1 MIRIALIAPYE
12 TLKTLADNMFV
23 DYPDQDVVLTT
34 ICAIGVKIVPSLR
47 LDCDAIIA
55 RGATAAAIR
64 QIYRDIP
71 VIDLQ
76 VTGYDIIRAV
86 YRCRQEH
93 DPGKVAII
101 GSGNMIYG
109 VQSILDVLGEDICC
123 YTISK
128 EEDAE
133 SCVLQARQGGVATV
147 IGGAMTVEIAKRCEL
162 KTVLIQSGQE
172 AVLQAIDE
180 AVRTTRVALQERAQA
195 ERFKAIMDYTYEGII
210 AVDAEGCVTVFNK
223 SAQRA
228 IGVSRQI
235 ALGKHIQGVL
245 PDIHLSRVLTSGE
258 EEIGELQ
265 SVNGVMVAENLIPI
279 KIKNKVVGAVATFQ
293 NVDKL
298 QELEGTIRKKI
309 HQKGLT
315 AKYSFQD
322 FIGDS
327 QEIRDT
333 IGIARQ
339 FSQVESNILITG
351 ETGTGKE
358 LLAQSVH
365 NASDRRKGPFV
376 AVNCAALPE
385 SLLESELFG
394 YVEGAFTG
402 AAKGGKSGLF
412 ELAHQGTI
420 FLDEVSEIPYRL
432 QGRLLRVLQER
443 EIMRLGH
450 DRVIPVDVRVISAT
464 NKNLKQLTRQGSFRQ
479 DLLYRLDVLGIFIPP
494 LRKRREDILI
504 LFSRFLAMNN
514 NRFNKKVQRLTT
526 QAQKVLLDYD
536 WPGNV
541 RELGNVCERVVVL
554 SAGSTLDAADIRR
567 VLAVDESLLKSE
579 DAEQLPYRQ
588 LRTGKQREA
597 ERESIRSALA
607 AAGGNK
613 TQAAILLGV
622 SRTTLW
628 RKIRSL

>member
-12 TLKTLADNMFV
+12 TLKKLADDTFA
-23 DYPDQDVVLTT
+23 DYPDKDVTLTT
-34 ICAIGVKIVPSLR
+34 IYAIGVKVVPSLQ

-86 YRCRQEH
+86 YRCRQDH
-93 DPGKVAII
+93 GAGKVAII

-128 EEDAE
+128 EDDAE
-133 SCVLQARQGGVATV
+133 FCVLQARHSGVEAV
-147 IGGAMTVEIAKRCEL
+147 IGGAMTVEIAKRLGL

-180 AVRTTRVALQERAQA
+180 AVRTTRVALQERAHA
-195 ERFKAIMDYTYEGII
+195 ERFKAIMDYAYEGII
-210 AVDAEGCVTVFNK
+210 AVDGEGCITVFNK

-228 IGVSRQI
+228 TGVPRQI

-245 PDIHLSRVLTSGE
+245 PDIRLSRVLTSGE

-265 SVNGVMVAENLIPI
+265 SINGVMVAENLIPI

-298 QELEGTIRKKI
+298 QELEGNIRKKI

-315 AKYSFQD
+315 AKYTFQD

-333 IGIARQ
+333 IEIARQ

-402 AAKGGKSGLF
+402 AAKGGKAGLF

-450 DRVIPVDVRVISAT
+450 DRVIPVDVRVVSAT

-504 LFSRFLAMNN
+504 LFFRYLAINN
-514 NRFNKKVQRLTT
+514 DKFDKQAQRLTPE
-526 QAQKVLLDYD
+526 AKKLLLDYD

-541 RELGNVCERVVVL
+541 RELSNVCERIVVL
-554 SAGSTLDAADIRR
+554 SAGRTIDVSDIRR
-567 VLAVDESLLKSE
+567 VLAVDESLPE
-579 DAEQLPYRQ
+579 HEEQQPRRLNQ
-588 LRTGKQREA
+588 ATNLREE
-597 ERESIRSALA
+597 ERLSVRNALA
-607 AAGGNK
+607 ATRGNK
-613 TQAAILLGV
+613 TKAANLLGI

-628 RKIRSL
+628 RRIREL

>member
-12 TLKTLADNMFV
+12 TLKVLADASFAN
-23 DYPDQDVVLTT
+23 YPDRDVTLTT
-34 ICAIGVKIVPSLR
+34 IYAIGVKVVPTLK
-47 LDCDAIIA
+47 LDYDAVIA

-64 QIYRDIP
+64 QLHRDVP

-76 VTGYDIIRAV
+76 VTGYDILRAV
-86 YRCRQEH
+86 HRCRQEH
-93 DPGKVAII
+93 GAGKAAII

-123 YTISK
+123 YTISE

-133 SCVLQARQGGVATV
+133 SCVLQARQNGISTV
-147 IGGAMTVEIAKRCEL
+147 ISGAMTVEIARRL
-162 KTVLIQSGQE
+162 GLQTILIQSGQE
-172 AVLQAIDE
+172 AVFQAIDE
-180 AVRTTRVALQERAQA
+180 AVRTTRVALQERAHA
-195 ERFKAIMDYTYEGII
+195 ERFKAIMDYAYEGII
-210 AVDAEGCVTVFNK
+210 AVDGDGCITVFNK
-223 SAQRA
+223 SAQRTT
-228 IGVSRQI
+228 GVSRQI
-235 ALGKHIQGVL
+235 ALGKHIQGIL
-245 PDIHLSRVLTSGE
+245 PDMRLARVLASGE
-258 EEIGELQ
+258 EELGELQ
-265 SVNGVMVAENLIPI
+265 NINGVMVAENLIPI
-279 KIKNKVVGAVATFQ
+279 KIKNKVIGAVATFQ

-298 QELEGTIRKKI
+298 QELEGSIRKKI

-315 AKYSFQD
+315 ARYSFQD

-327 QEIRDT
+327 QAIRDT
-333 IGIARQ
+333 IKIACQ
-339 FSQVESNILITG
+339 FSQVDSNILITG

-358 LLAQSVH
+358 LLAQSIH

-402 AAKGGKSGLF
+402 AAKGGKAGLF

-450 DRVIPVDVRVISAT
+450 GRVIPVDVRVVSAT
-464 NKNLKQLTRQGSFRQ
+464 NKNLKQLTSQGSFRQ

-494 LRKRREDILI
+494 LRKRRDDILT
-504 LFSRFLAMNN
+504 LFFRYLAMNN
-514 NRFNKKVQRLTT
+514 DKFNK
-526 QAQKVLLDYD
+526 QAQCLTPEAKKLLLDYD

-541 RELGNVCERVVVL
+541 RELSNVCERIVVL
-554 SAGSTLDAADIRR
+554 SAGQMIDAADIRR
-567 VLAVDESLLKSE
+567 VLAVD
-579 DAEQLPYRQ
+579 DGLPEPAGQPVSGLGQTADR
-588 LRTGKQREA
+588 REEEKA
-597 ERESIRSALA
+597 GIRNALA
-607 AAGGNK
+607 AANGNK
-613 TQAAILLGV
+613 AQAAKLLGI

-628 RKIRSL
+628 RKTREL

>member
-12 TLKTLADNMFV
+12 TLKALADASFAN
-23 DYPDQDVVLTT
+23 YPDKDVTLTT
-34 ICAIGVKIVPSLR
+34 IYAIGVKVVPTLR
-47 LDCDAIIA
+47 LDYDAIIA

-64 QIYRDIP
+64 QLYCDVP

-76 VTGYDIIRAV
+76 VTGYDILRAV
-86 YRCRQEH
+86 HRCRQEH
-93 DPGKVAII
+93 GAGKAAII
-101 GSGNMIYG
+101 GSGNMICG

-123 YTISK
+123 YTISE

-133 SCVLQARQGGVATV
+133 SCVLQARQNGIATV
-147 IGGAMTVEIAKRCEL
+147 ISGAMTVEIAGRLGL

-172 AVLQAIDE
+172 AVFQAIDE
-180 AVRTTRVALQERAQA
+180 AVRTTRVALQERAHA
-195 ERFKAIMDYTYEGII
+195 ERFKAIMDYAYEGII
-210 AVDAEGCVTVFNK
+210 AVDGDGCITVFNK
-223 SAQRA
+223 SAQRTT
-228 IGVSRQI
+228 GVSRQI
-235 ALGKHIQGVL
+235 ALGKHIQGIL
-245 PDIHLSRVLTSGE
+245 PDMRLARVLDSGE
-258 EEIGELQ
+258 EELGELQ
-265 SVNGVMVAENLIPI
+265 NINGVMVAENLIPI

-298 QELEGTIRKKI
+298 QELEGSIRKKI

-315 AKYSFQD
+315 ARYSFQD

-327 QEIRDT
+327 QAIRDT
-333 IGIARQ
+333 IKIACQ
-339 FSQVESNILITG
+339 FSQVDSNILITG

-358 LLAQSVH
+358 LLAQSIH

-402 AAKGGKSGLF
+402 AAKGGKAGLF

-450 DRVIPVDVRVISAT
+450 GRVIPVDVRVVSAT

-494 LRKRREDILI
+494 LRKRRDDILT
-504 LFSRFLAMNN
+504 LFFRYLAMNN
-514 NRFNKKVQRLTT
+514 DKFNK
-526 QAQKVLLDYD
+526 QAQCLTPEAKKLLLDYD

-541 RELGNVCERVVVL
+541 RELSNVCERIVVL
-554 SAGSTLDAADIRR
+554 SAGLTIDAADIRR
-567 VLAVDESLLKSE
+567 VLAVDDGLPEPVG
-579 DAEQLPYRQ
+579 QLVSGLSQPAD
-588 LRTGKQREA
+588 QREEEKA
-597 ERESIRSALA
+597 GIRNALA
-607 AAGGNK
+607 AANGNK
-613 TQAAILLGV
+613 AQAANLLGI

-628 RKIRSL
+628 RKIREL

>member
-1 MIRIALIAPYE
+1 
-12 TLKTLADNMFV
+12 
-23 DYPDQDVVLTT
+23 
-34 ICAIGVKIVPSLR
+34 
-47 LDCDAIIA
+47 
-55 RGATAAAIR
+55 
-64 QIYRDIP
+64 
-71 VIDLQ
+71 
-76 VTGYDIIRAV
+76 
-86 YRCRQEH
+86 
-93 DPGKVAII
+93 
-101 GSGNMIYG
+101 
-109 VQSILDVLGEDICC
+109 
-123 YTISK
+123 
-128 EEDAE
+128 
-133 SCVLQARQGGVATV
+133 
-147 IGGAMTVEIAKRCEL
+147 
-162 KTVLIQSGQE
+162 
-172 AVLQAIDE
+172 
-180 AVRTTRVALQERAQA
+180 
-195 ERFKAIMDYTYEGII
+195 
-210 AVDAEGCVTVFNK
+210 
-223 SAQRA
+223 
-228 IGVSRQI
+228 
-235 ALGKHIQGVL
+235 
-245 PDIHLSRVLTSGE
+245 
-258 EEIGELQ
+258 
-265 SVNGVMVAENLIPI
+265 
-279 KIKNKVVGAVATFQ
+279 
-293 NVDKL
+293 
-298 QELEGTIRKKI
+298 
-309 HQKGLT
+309 
-315 AKYSFQD
+315 
-322 FIGDS
+322 
-327 QEIRDT
+327 
-333 IGIARQ
+333 
-339 FSQVESNILITG
+339 
-351 ETGTGKE
+351 
-358 LLAQSVH
+358 LAQSVH